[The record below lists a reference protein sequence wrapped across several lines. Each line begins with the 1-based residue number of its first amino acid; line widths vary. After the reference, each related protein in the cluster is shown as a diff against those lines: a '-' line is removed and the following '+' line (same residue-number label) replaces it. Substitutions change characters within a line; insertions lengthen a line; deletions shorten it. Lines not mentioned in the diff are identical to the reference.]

1 MSRAYTLAASKAGY
15 QGVLSVG
22 RGANAY
28 CWVVVRR
35 DREFEAHTKSY
46 YYNVTGQFA
55 FGDLSFPARYQIVEG
70 DPVDEKGRLANQ
82 VHAQGIADTVKG
94 AAASIISAATKKKE
108 QHPPLPYNLL
118 KLQTDA
124 SRKFGFMPNQTK
136 DITQSCEKNTSSLL
150 ITAVIV
156 NILVTINMPIHRVYW
171 LQLPKQLQR

>member
-1 MSRAYTLAASKAGY
+1 VQTPI
-15 QGVLSVG
+15 VG
-22 RGANAY
+22 L
-28 CWVVVRR
+28 VVRR

-55 FGDLSFPARYQIVEG
+55 FGDLSFPARYQIVES

-136 DITQSCEKNTSSLL
+136 DITQSLREKHKL
-150 ITAVIV
+150 ITYNRSDCEYLSDDQHADAPSVLAAIAQTAPALTV
-156 NILVTINMPIHRVYW
+156 VA
-171 LQLPKQLQR
+171 QRADPAIKAGRSIPAR